1 MRKISID
8 INEFNNYCISPQ
20 EEVKKVF
27 ELFCNI
33 FPEVADQVGHVI
45 TPTNQSGLFFSPIH
59 PQCNEILNNFGEYWE
74 LFKGEVVSNKA
85 PANAIRHLKRGVYE
99 K

>member
-8 INEFNNYCISPQ
+8 INEFNNDCISPQ

-45 TPTNQSGLFFSPIH
+45 TPDQSERFIFLSYSSPV
-59 PQCNEILNNFGEYWE
+59 Q
-74 LFKGEVVSNKA
+74 
-85 PANAIRHLKRGVYE
+85 
-99 K
+99 